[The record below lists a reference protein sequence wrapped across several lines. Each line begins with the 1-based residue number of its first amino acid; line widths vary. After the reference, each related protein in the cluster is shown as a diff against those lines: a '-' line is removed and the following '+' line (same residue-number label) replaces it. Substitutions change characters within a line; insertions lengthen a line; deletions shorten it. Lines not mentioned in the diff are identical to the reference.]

1 MVKISIHG
9 SQLGGTVRCPSSK
22 SYTHR
27 AVFLA
32 ALSEGE
38 SRIYD
43 PLISR
48 DTLSS
53 ISTCEAL
60 AQEILY
66 EGSSLRVIG
75 TPLKTPDTV
84 IDSGNSGTTI
94 RIAISVCSLIKSG
107 YSVLTGD
114 SSLRTRPMGPL
125 LSSLRSLGVDCFSTK
140 LDGTAPIVVKGGGMK
155 GGNVTINGSISSQF
169 VSSLLIAAVLATNDV
184 SIGVEGDQVSRPYI
198 LSTLATMEKFGI
210 NVKHDYELRNFNV
223 KSSRYTP
230 GIFHV
235 PSDLSSASML
245 VAAGILV
252 GKDKIQLSGLNFDLP
267 QGDSKIFNIVEQ
279 MNGRV
284 VVDKVGGNLLVEES
298 EKLEGGEFNLRDSP
312 DLLPVVS
319 ILALKAKSPVVINGI
334 SHARFKE
341 TDRVSNIAT
350 ELRKLGVTV
359 VETDDSIAI
368 QSPAVL
374 KNASLESFD
383 DHRLFMALSIA
394 SLLTDHSTVNGAES
408 VDVSYPSFLDDLT
421 KMGANISI
429 CSDEN
434 V

>member
-359 VETDDSIAI
+359 AETHDSIAI
-368 QSPAVL
+368 QSPVVL

>member
-1 MVKISIHG
+1 MVKISIHR
-9 SQLGGTVRCPSSK
+9 SHLGGTVRCPSSK

-38 SRIYD
+38 SKIHD

-53 ISTCEAL
+53 INACRAL
-60 AQEILY
+60 GPQILH
-66 EGSSLRVIG
+66 EGSSLRIIG
-75 TPLKTPDTV
+75 TPLKAPDNV

-94 RIAISVCSLIKSG
+94 RIATSVCSLIESG

-125 LSSLRSLGVDCFSTK
+125 LSSLQRLGVDCFSTK
-140 LDGTAPIVVKGGGMK
+140 LDGTAPIVVKGGGLN

-169 VSSLLIAAVLATNDV
+169 VSSLLIAAVRASNDV

-198 LSTLATMEKFGI
+198 LSTIATMEKFGI
-210 NVKHDYELRNFNV
+210 NVKRDNDLRNFDV
-223 KSSRYTP
+223 KSGSYSP

-267 QGDSKIFNIVEQ
+267 QGDSRILSIVEQ

-284 VVDKVGGNLLVEES
+284 LVDSVRGEWLVEES
-298 EKLEGGEFNLRDSP
+298 EKLDGGEFDLKDSP

-341 TDRVSNIAT
+341 TDRVRNIAT

-359 VETDDSIAI
+359 AETHDSITI

-394 SLLTDHSTVNGAES
+394 ALLTDHSTLDGAES
-408 VDVSYPSFLDDLT
+408 VDVSYPSFLYDLA
-421 KMGANISI
+421 KMGANISTF
-429 CSDEN
+429 SDEN
-434 V
+434 E

>member
-125 LSSLRSLGVDCFSTK
+125 LSSLRGLGVDCFSTK

-359 VETDDSIAI
+359 AETHDSIAI
-368 QSPAVL
+368 QSPVVL

>member
-284 VVDKVGGNLLVEES
+284 VVDRVAGNLLVEES

-359 VETDDSIAI
+359 AETHDSIAI
-368 QSPAVL
+368 QSPVVL

>member
-359 VETDDSIAI
+359 AETHDSIAI
-368 QSPAVL
+368 QSPVVL

-408 VDVSYPSFLDDLT
+408 ADVSYPSFLDDLT